1 MLAGML
7 GSIISGLNYNSQ
19 RVGVAADNISN
30 VSTTGYKAASV
41 KSSTLVT
48 GQTSINAYSAGG
60 VQTVSHQLV
69 DVQGIIG
76 ASTSKTDLAVS
87 GSGFFAIKSS
97 PSSSEILYT
106 RDGSFKPNNEG
117 FLVNSSGYYLQANNP
132 STGNLEALN
141 VNGTVGAATATTDAK
156 ISVNLPAG
164 ANVGDAQTINLQAF
178 DTLGGELSVPVTFEK
193 KSTSVFTLSVGD
205 IIDNNSGATISTPT
219 EGNVSGPAYSVDVF
233 FSSDG
238 SIGGYDTDSDGVI
251 DSTSPPGIYLSFSTR
266 PSGDIS
272 INADLTGT
280 TSFAGDFT
288 INSIE
293 ANGAAYGSYN
303 SVDISSD
310 GTVSASF
317 NNGQSRAIGKI
328 PVATFTN
335 ENGLEALSGNAY
347 RETTA
352 SGSVN
357 LQNAG
362 SAGAGTVQGGALEFS
377 TTDIGSEFVNL
388 ILSRNAYS
396 ASLKALSTAEE
407 MSTALIRQ
415 VA

>member
-30 VSTTGYKAASV
+30 ASTTGYKAASI

-48 GQTSINAYSAGG
+48 GQTSVNAYSAGG
-60 VQTVSHQLV
+60 VQAVNSQLV

-76 ASTSKTDLAVS
+76 ASTSKTDMAIS
-87 GSGFFAIKSS
+87 GNGFFAVKPS
-97 PSSSEILYT
+97 PSSSETFYT
-106 RDGSFKPNNEG
+106 RDGSFKPDNKG

-132 STGNLEALN
+132 STGNLETLN
-141 VNGTVGAATATTDAK
+141 VNGVAGTAVATTDAQV
-156 ISVNLPAG
+156 SVNLPAS
-164 ANVGDAQTINLQAF
+164 ANVGDKHTVNIRAF
-178 DTLGGELSVPVTFEK
+178 DSQGGELNIPVIFEK
-193 KSTSVFTLSVGD
+193 KSTSVFTLSVGNVTD
-205 IIDNNSGATISTPT
+205 SSSGATVATAV
-219 EGNVSGPAYSVDVF
+219 EGDAAGLAYSVDVF
-233 FSSDG
+233 FDSGG
-238 SIGGYDTDSDGVI
+238 SIDGYDTNSDGVI
-251 DSTSPPGIYLSFSTR
+251 DSNSPPGIYLPFNLRQPDDVSVN
-266 PSGDIS
+266 I
-272 INADLTGT
+272 DLTNT
-280 TSFAGDFT
+280 TSFSGDFT
-288 INSIE
+288 ITSVE

-303 SVDISSD
+303 SVDVSSD

-335 ENGLEALSGNAY
+335 ENGLEALSGNVY
-347 RETTA
+347 RETAA
-352 SGSVN
+352 SGSVS

-362 SAGAGTVQGGALEFS
+362 LAGAGTVQGGALEFS

-396 ASLKALSTAEE
+396 ANLKALSTAEE
-407 MSTALIRQ
+407 MSAALIRQ